1 MDYKIKGETLTG
13 IANAIRE
20 KTGSTAPIV
29 PEDMADK
36 VDEVYEAGK
45 DGFTDDYLSNN
56 NSKTMYAFAGPHWRD
71 ELYHPTKPMLNLGHT
86 MQMFAYSNITDT
98 KVPIGIVY
106 SVNNA
111 QTFQNAQEM
120 VTIREF
126 VADDTVGMTL
136 QFQNCYKL
144 KNLTMGGTVGKSIDT
159 RWCPLT
165 KESILS
171 VLSVMSVSVSGQTAT
186 FNETAVN
193 AAFTTDEWEALI
205 APKRSLGWTIALAT
219 A

>member
-20 KTGSTAPIV
+20 KTGSTAPII

-36 VDEVYEAGK
+36 VGEVYVAGK
-45 DGFTDDYLSNN
+45 DGFTDDYISN
-56 NSKTMYAFAGPHWRD
+56 KTNDMMYAFAGPHWRD
-71 ELYHPTKPMLNLGHT
+71 ELYNPTTPMLNLGRT
-86 MQMFAYSNITDT
+86 MNMFAYSNITDT

-171 VLSVMSVSVSGQTAT
+171 VLGVMSISVSGQTAT
-186 FNETAVN
+186 FNTDAVN